1 MVGLIVETCVKIALA
16 LGVLMTGAA
25 YLVLVERWIA
35 AWVQDRIG
43 PNRVG
48 IPLTNIRLF
57 GLGQPIAD
65 GLKLIFKEEYVPGHV
80 DRVIYNLGPILTF
93 VAAVAVYAVVPLGQ
107 VDLGIAGWR
116 PIDLTIVPGFD
127 AALVYL
133 FAANGAAVYGVIA
146 GGWASRNK
154 YSLFGSLRAAAQLIA
169 YEIPLSLTLLV
180 VALYAGS
187 LRLDQMVLQQ
197 AQTGVW
203 NIVLHPLTFVVF
215 FVAVTAEAA
224 RLPFDLPETEQE
236 LVGGFHTEYSGMRL
250 MTYLVSEFL
259 HMVTAAVLIVLLFLG
274 GWHFWGLTGS
284 EPVAGIGGALLRI
297 VVFAVKVLLVIW
309 FFMMM
314 RWSWPRF
321 RFDQLMRL
329 AWKVLIPWG
338 MVPLV
343 ILVWWYSGGEEAL
356 GMAGG
361 RGLAVLA
368 AINWAALMAVW
379 IVTARLSP
387 PSYDNRPRQDLV
399 KLARQPEQAIPAG
412 VRPTA
417 KAWQPS
423 FDNEE

>member
-1 MVGLIVETCVKIALA
+1 MAGLIIETCIKIGVM
-16 LGVLMTGAA
+16 LGVLMTAAA

-65 GLKLIFKEEYVPGHV
+65 GIKLIFKEEYVPGHV
-80 DRVIYNLGPILTF
+80 DRVLYNLGPILTF
-93 VAAVAVYAVVPLGQ
+93 VAAVAVYAVIPLGE
-107 VDLGIAGWR
+107 VDLGISGWS
-116 PIDLTIVPGFD
+116 PIDLTIVPRFD
-127 AALVYL
+127 AGLVFL
-133 FAANGAAVYGVIA
+133 FAANGAAVYGIIT

-154 YSLFGSLRAAAQLIA
+154 YSLFGAMRAAAQLIA
-169 YEIPLSLTLLV
+169 YEIPLSITLLILV
-180 VALYAGS
+180 LYTGT

-197 AQTGVW
+197 AETGIW
-203 NIVLHPLTFVVF
+203 NVFLHPLTFIVF
-215 FVAVTAEAA
+215 FIAVTAEAA

-259 HMVTAAVLIVLLFLG
+259 HMVTAAVLIVVLFFG
-274 GWHFWGLTGS
+274 GWHLWGLTGS
-284 EPVAGIGGALLRI
+284 DPVAGIGTALLRI
-297 VVFAVKVLLVIW
+297 AVFAVKVLFVIW

-329 AWKVLIPWG
+329 AWKVLIPWA

-343 ILVWWYSGGEEAL
+343 VLVWWFGGGEDLLPA
-356 GMAGG
+356 AGG
-361 RGLAVLA
+361 FRMAALAF
-368 AINWAALMAVW
+368 INWAALILVW
-379 IVTARLSP
+379 TITARVIP
-387 PSYDNRPRQDLV
+387 PYYDNRPRRDLV
-399 KLARQPEQAIPAG
+399 AWARSATAPERSLASEAF
-412 VRPTA
+412 
-417 KAWQPS
+417 AWQ
-423 FDNEE
+423 EQE